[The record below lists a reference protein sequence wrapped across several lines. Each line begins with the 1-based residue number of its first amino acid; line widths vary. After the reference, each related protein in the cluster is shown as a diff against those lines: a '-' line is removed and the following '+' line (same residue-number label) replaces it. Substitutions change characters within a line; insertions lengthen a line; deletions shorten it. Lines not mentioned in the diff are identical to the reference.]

1 MNPDTKLILDELH
14 KSDTK
19 WEQRFA
25 DLDAKWEARFGDA
38 DDTHEARIRRIE
50 KVAAALE
57 SWQPNIEGTVDDLKL
72 EVRKLNKHFERA
84 VVNNVPP
91 AAGIFPVPASASA
104 RPPAGSNAD
113 GPVGH
118 REDYSH
124 WEDGFGSV
132 TTLLHP
138 PVTGALPIPT
148 PPLAN
153 SFSHQISSS
162 SRLGAGMEVFP

>member
-57 SWQPNIEGTVDDLKL
+57 SWQPDIEGTVDDLKL
-72 EVRKLNKHFERA
+72 EVRKLNKHFER
-84 VVNNVPP
+84 PL
-91 AAGIFPVPASASA
+91 PASSRCPRR
-104 RPPAGSNAD
+104 RPRA
-113 GPVGH
+113 H
-118 REDYSH
+118 
-124 WEDGFGSV
+124 
-132 TTLLHP
+132 
-138 PVTGALPIPT
+138 LPDPT
-148 PPLAN
+148 PTGQLATVKTTATG
-153 SFSHQISSS
+153 
-162 SRLGAGMEVFP
+162 RMGLGL